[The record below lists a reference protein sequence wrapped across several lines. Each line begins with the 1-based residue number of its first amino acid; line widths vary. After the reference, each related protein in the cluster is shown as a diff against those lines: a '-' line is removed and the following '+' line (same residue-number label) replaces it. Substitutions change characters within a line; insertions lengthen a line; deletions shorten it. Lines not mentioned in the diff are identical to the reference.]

1 MSYKFIKCLVYA
13 FLMTWR
19 TDSSTCLSFHT
30 LTKASVGHQLCCFQE
45 IFSSALLMCI
55 SGLLHIKKNTSNSSA
70 ADFLLFFLLLLLCS
84 SFLYVLVDSSTSHP
98 YMHVEDAFR
107 GLMYGPCRFLLCLIQ
122 LFKVQSLHV
131 KLHAFSPSFSLPCS
145 FVPFICLC
153 IERLQRCFSSMS
165 VNQSAGQAA
174 KTSHY
179 QSYKHLAN
187 QCIPFETSL
196 HYSLRILF
204 KIVRTYYTFKN
215 ICLLSIYIEMYCFL

>member
-1 MSYKFIKCLVYA
+1 M
-13 FLMTWR
+13 
-19 TDSSTCLSFHT
+19 
-30 LTKASVGHQLCCFQE
+30 
-45 IFSSALLMCI
+45 
-55 SGLLHIKKNTSNSSA
+55 LLHIKKKQHICNSSA
-70 ADFLLFFLLLLLCS
+70 ADFLLFVLLLSLRS
-84 SFLYVLVDSSTSHP
+84 SFLYVLVDSSTSRP
-98 YMHVEDAFR
+98 YMHVVDAFR

-145 FVPFICLC
+145 FVPFICIC
-153 IERLQRCFSSMS
+153 IERLQRCFSSVS

-187 QCIPFETSL
+187 QCIPFKTSL

-204 KIVRTYYTFKN
+204 KTVRAYYTFKN
-215 ICLLSIYIEMYCFL
+215 VCLLSIYIEMYCFL